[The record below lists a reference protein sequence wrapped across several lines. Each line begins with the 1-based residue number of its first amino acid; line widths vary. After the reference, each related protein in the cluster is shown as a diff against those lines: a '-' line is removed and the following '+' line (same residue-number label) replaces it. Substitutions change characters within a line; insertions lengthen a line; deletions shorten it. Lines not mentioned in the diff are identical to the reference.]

1 MNDMHGQRQIPT
13 HICVL
18 IVIAASFALGTALD
32 ATGAAKVI
40 ANELIRVA
48 GGSPWLSLAVVYGI
62 AMIFTELITNNAAA
76 VLVFPIA
83 QATAQ
88 RLGVDFTPF
97 VMAIMMAASASFS
110 TPIGY
115 QTNLMV
121 MGPGGYRFTDYFRIG
136 IPLNLLMWGLTTL
149 LVPLIW
155 PFRP

>member
-1 MNDMHGQRQIPT
+1 
-13 HICVL
+13 
-18 IVIAASFALGTALD
+18 
-32 ATGAAKVI
+32 
-40 ANELIRVA
+40 
-48 GGSPWLSLAVVYGI
+48 
-62 AMIFTELITNNAAA
+62 